1 MKLSLI
7 IVPLM
12 RITRV
17 KSWKL
22 SCPQRIWSTVWN
34 TTTRKS
40 KLARRNFWLS
50 WMMMQIVTRRNT
62 SSPVTN
68 LCSREY
74 SLGMLSIIS
83 MIDYSG
89 TRFCLRSS
97 PMLRTMNKMRRGAL
111 SGKEV
116 IKLYI
121 RMKSRNLMSK
131 INPMFNRKIPQKMKV
146 KKRIIKNKIIIKPM
160 RI

>member
-7 IVPLM
+7 TVPLM
-12 RITRV
+12 RITLV

-22 SCPQRIWSTVWN
+22 SWPQRIWSTVWN

-40 KLARRNFWLS
+40 KLARKNSWLS
-50 WMMMQIVTRRNT
+50 WMTMQIVTRRST
-62 SSPVTN
+62 FSPVTS
-68 LCSREY
+68 LCSRES
-74 SLGMLSIIS
+74 SLGTLSTIS
-83 MIDYSG
+83 MIDSFG
-89 TRFCLRSS
+89 MKFCLRSS
-97 PMLRTMNKMRRGAL
+97 PMLRIMNKMRRGAL
-111 SGKEV
+111 SGKEA

-131 INPMFNRKIPQKMKV
+131 INPMFNKKIPQKMKV
-146 KKRIIKNKIIIKPM
+146 KKRIIKNKIINKPM